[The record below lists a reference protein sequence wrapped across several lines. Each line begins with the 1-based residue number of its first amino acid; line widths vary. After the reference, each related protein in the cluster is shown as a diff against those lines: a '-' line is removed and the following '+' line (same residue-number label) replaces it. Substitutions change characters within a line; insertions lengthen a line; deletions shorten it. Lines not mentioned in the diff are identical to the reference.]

1 MKAKPNYEDYYVD
14 TDIPHSLYENLA
26 HKRPFAFQLNQN
38 KYEVKTWIEVLVKTS
53 EFLISNNAEI
63 FAQFEKDP
71 KMNGK
76 KSKYFSKDTV
86 GLRKPVKLNG
96 IELFMETNMSANS
109 IRNLIVKMLQRYNYK
124 SADFTLYFR
133 ADYSSLH
140 S

>member
-1 MKAKPNYEDYYVD
+1 M
-14 TDIPHSLYENLA
+14 
-26 HKRPFAFQLNQN
+26 NQN
-38 KYEVKTWIEVLVKTS
+38 KYEVKTLIEVLVKTF
-53 EFLISNNAEI
+53 ELLLDNNIEV

-76 KSKYFSKDTV
+76 KSKYFSKDTA

-124 SADFTLYFR
+124 TVDFTLYFR
-133 ADYSSLH
+133 ADYSNLH